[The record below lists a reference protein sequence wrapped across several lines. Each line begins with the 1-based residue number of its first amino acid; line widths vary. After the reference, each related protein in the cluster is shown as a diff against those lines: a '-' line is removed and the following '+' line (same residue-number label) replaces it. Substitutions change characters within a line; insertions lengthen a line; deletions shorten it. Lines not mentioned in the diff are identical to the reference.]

1 MEAFDYAKPT
11 SLDEALKIA
20 GEANG
25 DALFLAGG
33 TDVIVQLREGRKS
46 CKTLI
51 DIKAISEVNEVSL
64 SAEGLTI
71 GAAVPAYKITSNE
84 EICATYPG
92 LIDAIG
98 LIGGTQIQGRASVG
112 GNLCNSS
119 PAADTTPS
127 LIAHQAT
134 AVIAGPDGT
143 REVAAEDFCT
153 GPGRNALEK
162 GEILISLKVP
172 PQPANGGAHY
182 LRFIPRNEM
191 DIAVVGVG
199 ACIVFDESG
208 ENFISGRF
216 AVGAVAPIPLYVP
229 EAGEALAGQPVNDE
243 TIEKVCAATKAAAK
257 PISDMRGSAAQ
268 RIHLTG
274 VLTKRAINK
283 ALERARQ

>member
-1 MEAFDYAKPT
+1 MEAFDYAKPKT
-11 SLDEALKIA
+11 LSEALQLA
-20 GEANG
+20 EEANG
-25 DALFLAGG
+25 DALLLAGG

-46 CKTLI
+46 CKLLI
-51 DIKAISEVNEVSL
+51 DIKAIDEVNEISCNG
-64 SAEGLTI
+64 EGLTL
-71 GAAVPAYKITSNE
+71 GSAVPAYLIKSNKD
-84 EICATYPG
+84 ICAGYPG
-92 LIDAIG
+92 LIDAIA

-112 GNLCNSS
+112 GNICNSS
-119 PAADTTPS
+119 PAADTTPA
-127 LIAHQAT
+127 LIAHRAT
-134 AVIAGPDGT
+134 CVIAGPNGT
-143 REVAAEDFCT
+143 REVAAQDFCVS
-153 GPGRNALEK
+153 PGKNVLQK
-162 GEILISLKVP
+162 GEILLSIKVP

-199 ACIVFDESG
+199 ACIELDKSG
-208 ENFISGRF
+208 KNFVSGRF
-216 AVGAVAPIPLYVP
+216 AVGAVAPTPLFVP

-257 PISDMRGSAAQ
+257 PITDMRGSAAQ